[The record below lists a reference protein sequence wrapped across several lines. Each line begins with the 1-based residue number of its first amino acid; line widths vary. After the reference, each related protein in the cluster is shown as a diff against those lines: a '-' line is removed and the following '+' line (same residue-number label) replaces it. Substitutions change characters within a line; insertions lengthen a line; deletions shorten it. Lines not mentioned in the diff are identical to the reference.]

1 MQRLLQRSQPAA
13 GGLGRG
19 GHHEREI
26 DVAVHHVVLPRNG
39 AGSRTNVVM
48 GVHTAERPAAV
59 VEDDHG
65 KASPVAVGGQ

>member
-1 MQRLLQRSQPAA
+1 M
-13 GGLGRG
+13 
-19 GHHEREI
+19 
-26 DVAVHHVVLPRNG
+26 VLPRNG